1 MKEPSKQVLR
11 LVKKI
16 KKDTGIECD
25 PYTFRRT
32 YAGYWQKSSG
42 AFVWIICAN
51 DVTSLF
57 IGSADTM
64 TECIRKNRKLEFDC
78 EHNEI
83 FAVKERKTNGKK
95 K

>member
-16 KKDTGIECD
+16 KEDIGIECD

-32 YAGYWQKSSG
+32 YAGCWQKSSG

-78 EHNEI
+78 ERNEI
-83 FAVKERKTNGKK
+83 FAVEERK
-95 K
+95 

>member
-11 LVKKI
+11 LVRKI
-16 KKDTGIECD
+16 KQDIGIECD

-78 EHNEI
+78 ERNEI
-83 FAVKERKTNGKK
+83 FAVEERK
-95 K
+95 

>member
-11 LVKKI
+11 LVRKI
-16 KKDTGIECD
+16 KQDIGIECD

-32 YAGYWQKSSG
+32 YAGYWQKSNG

-57 IGSADTM
+57 IGSADTL
-64 TECIRKNRKLEFDC
+64 TECIRKNRRLEFDC

-83 FAVKERKTNGKK
+83 FAVEERKL
-95 K
+95 